1 MAEPAKQQ
9 ATYAD
14 IEALPEGVRGE
25 IIYGALYTHPRP
37 TMRHNAA
44 ATALGSVLVSPFQN
58 GRGGPGGWV
67 FAIETEV
74 MFGENLLVPDIA
86 GWRKERLTTY
96 PETNWTSVRPDW
108 VCEATSPSTALRDRH
123 FKRDIY
129 ANAGVPHYWILDP
142 RSRMLEVFQLEKGK
156 WNLFGTFSAGNDV
169 AAPPFESHSFPM
181 DILWPLQ
188 EPEGFSEES
197 LELL

>member
-1 MAEPAKQQ
+1 MAETAKHQ

-25 IIYGALYTHPRP
+25 IINGALYTHPRP
-37 TMRHNAA
+37 SPRHSIV
-44 ATALGSVLVSPFQN
+44 ATSLSVELGIPFQK
-58 GRGGPGGWV
+58 GKGGPGGWI
-67 FAIETEV
+67 FLFETEV
-74 MFGENLLVPDIA
+74 KFGENLLVPDIA
-86 GWRKERLTTY
+86 GWRKERFTKFPT
-96 PETNWTSVRPDW
+96 TNWMTLRPDW

-142 RSRMLEVFQLEKGK
+142 RSRMLEVFELEKGK

-169 AAPPFESHSFPM
+169 AAPPFESHTFPM
-181 DILWPLQ
+181 DILWPFP

-197 LELL
+197 PE

>member
-1 MAEPAKQQ
+1 MAEPAKHQ

-25 IIYGALYTHPRP
+25 IINGALYTHPRP
-37 TMRHNAA
+37 SPRHSIV
-44 ATALGSVLVSPFQN
+44 ATSLSVELGIPFQKGN
-58 GRGGPGGWV
+58 GGPGGWI
-67 FAIETEV
+67 FLFETEV
-74 MFGENLLVPDIA
+74 KFGENLLVPDIA
-86 GWRKERLTTY
+86 GWRKERFTKFPT
-96 PETNWTSVRPDW
+96 TNWMTLRPDW

-142 RSRMLEVFQLEKGK
+142 RSRMLEVFELEKGK

-169 AAPPFESHSFPM
+169 AAPPFESHSFPL
-181 DILWPLQ
+181 DILWPFP

-197 LELL
+197 PE